1 MSRISAALA
10 NCGFGVVNL
19 PQSAKLDFMYLE
31 KNKWINKTGCG
42 DESSLT
48 TTRTGPSFSWNRHEA
63 FILCVS
69 QAIVSRTPHSLRF
82 PPQEAP
88 CISLFVFFF
97 CFSFVFV
104 FFFLKFKTSV
114 LLLYHTTHYAFST
127 LSCLGPVFCER
138 LHQWRQTSHKPFQI
152 NEKKPNN
159 NNNTVSYSCP
169 KDHSH
174 SVRPRQHERT

>member
-42 DESSLT
+42 DDSSLT

-69 QAIVSRTPHSLRF
+69 QAIVSRTPHSPRF

-97 CFSFVFV
+97 FCFSF
-104 FFFLKFKTSV
+104 FFFLFFFWNLKRQCCCYTTLRTMHFP
-114 LLLYHTTHYAFST
+114 LYHAPAQFSVN
-127 LSCLGPVFCER
+127 VF
-138 LHQWRQTSHKPFQI
+138 I
-152 NEKKPNN
+152 NEGKLRINLFK
-159 NNNTVSYSCP
+159 
-169 KDHSH
+169 
-174 SVRPRQHERT
+174 